1 MLKIERFEVLYSQ
14 GTAER
19 IEDGLITNPP
29 FFGVIDGL
37 SAPYHYKM
45 EPIRFDGMSGGE
57 MVRKVVLETFS
68 AANPSLPLEEVSLQ
82 ANQKIKEFQVAR
94 GIPIERSDLLAG
106 ACFAFAKLGIRTF
119 ELIQGGDCFGVW
131 VYKNGEIGVTK
142 NQAYLHVSENLR
154 IIAEIMRRVNWN
166 RNEMWVEFFPI
177 LSKFRLRDINQKTR
191 TGYAL
196 LNGQSTIKKCW
207 QKITIPVAGLEFLI
221 LFTDGLIWYP
231 ESVDEKKMVEKV
243 VSAYEKWGL
252 RGVLNEKRRTE
263 KKNAK
268 TLYIDRDEATA
279 IAIEF
284 GV

>member
-1 MLKIERFEVLYSQ
+1 MVTIERIETLYSP

-19 IEDGLITNPP
+19 SEDGVINNWP

-45 EPIRFDGMSGGE
+45 EPICFDGMTGGE

-68 AANPSLPLEEVSLQ
+68 AANPSLPLEEVILQ
-82 ANQKIKEFQVAR
+82 ANQKISEFQVAR

-106 ACFAFAKLGIRTF
+106 ACFAFAKLGIRTS

-142 NQAYLHVSENLR
+142 NQAYQHVSENLR

-166 RNEMWVEFFPI
+166 RNEMWVEFFPT

-196 LNGQSTIKKCW
+196 LNGQSTIKKYW
-207 QKITIPVAGLEFLI
+207 QKIRIPMARIEFLI

-231 ESVDEKKMVEKV
+231 ESANEKKMAEKV

-252 RGVLNEKRRTE
+252 RGVLNEKRRAE

-268 TLYIDRDEATA
+268 TLYIDQDEATA
-279 IAIEF
+279 MAIEF
-284 GV
+284 EV